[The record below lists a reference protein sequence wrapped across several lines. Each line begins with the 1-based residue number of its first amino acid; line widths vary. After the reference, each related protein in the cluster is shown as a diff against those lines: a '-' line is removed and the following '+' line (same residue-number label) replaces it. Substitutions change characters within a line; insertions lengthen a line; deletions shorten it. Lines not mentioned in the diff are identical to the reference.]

1 MPSESTLNRDRLT
14 DAVIRAIQEMILR
27 GEARPG
33 DWLMPQPE
41 LAQRLGVGLSTV
53 REAIKGLTLLGVL
66 EPQPGRGTWVH
77 AEAPALLRMLNL
89 LRLRL
94 PEVDLHAIYEARR
107 LLEVEL
113 TVLAAE
119 RADERAVARIDEA
132 LQQMRKA
139 LRYDEAFIEAD
150 LNFHLAVARAAG
162 NPLLEQFYHIT
173 AQMMSEVNRQIA
185 AIPGLKDTGLRLQ
198 EEILQAIRAHDTWQA
213 RQRALTLVGRWREVL
228 EAFESLQSEAEAE
241 G

>member
-1 MPSESTLNRDRLT
+1 MPASTSISRDNLT
-14 DAVIRAIQEMILR
+14 DAVIREIQEMILR

-94 PEVDLHAIYEARR
+94 PEVDLNAIYEARR

-119 RADERAVARIDEA
+119 RADERAIGRIAEA
-132 LQQMRKA
+132 LQQMREA
-139 LRYDEAFIEAD
+139 LASDAAFIEAD

-185 AIPGLKDTGLRLQ
+185 AIPGLKDVGLRLQ
-198 EEILQAIRAHDTWQA
+198 EEILQAIRAHDAWQA
-213 RQRALTLVGRWREVL
+213 RQRALALVGRWREVL
-228 EAFESLQSEAEAE
+228 EAFASIQAEAE

>member
-1 MPSESTLNRDRLT
+1 MPPESTLSRDRLT

>member
-1 MPSESTLNRDRLT
+1 MPPESTLSRDRLT

-198 EEILQAIRAHDTWQA
+198 EEILQAIRTHDTWQA

>member
-1 MPSESTLNRDRLT
+1 MPASTSISRDNLT
-14 DAVIRAIQEMILR
+14 DAVIREIQEMILR

-94 PEVDLHAIYEARR
+94 PEVDLNAIYEARR

-119 RADERAVARIDEA
+119 RADERAIGRITEA
-132 LQQMRKA
+132 LQQMREA
-139 LRYDEAFIEAD
+139 LASDAAFIEAD

-185 AIPGLKDTGLRLQ
+185 AIPGLKDVGLRLQ
-198 EEILQAIRAHDTWQA
+198 EEILQAIRAHDAWQA
-213 RQRALTLVGRWREVL
+213 RQRALALVGRWREVL
-228 EAFESLQSEAEAE
+228 EAFASIQAEAE

>member
-1 MPSESTLNRDRLT
+1 MPPESTLSRDRLT
-14 DAVIRAIQEMILR
+14 DAVIREIQEMILR

-94 PEVDLHAIYEARR
+94 PEVDLHTIYEARR

-119 RADERAVARIDEA
+119 RADEQAIGRIAEA
-132 LQQMRKA
+132 LQQMREA
-139 LRYDEAFIEAD
+139 LTSDAAFIEAD

-173 AQMMSEVNRQIA
+173 AGMMSEVNRQIA
-185 AIPGLKDTGLRLQ
+185 AIPGLKDIGLRLQ
-198 EEILQAIRAHDTWQA
+198 EEILAAIRAHDAWQA
-213 RQRALTLVGRWREVL
+213 RQRALALVGRWREVL
-228 EAFESLQSEAEAE
+228 EAFESIQADLEAE

>member
-1 MPSESTLNRDRLT
+1 MPQESTLSRDRLT

-132 LQQMRKA
+132 LQQMRQA
-139 LRYDEAFIEAD
+139 LQYDEAFMEAD

-162 NPLLEQFYHIT
+162 NPLLEQFYHVT

-198 EEILQAIRAHDTWQA
+198 EEILQAIRTHDTWQA
-213 RQRALTLVGRWREVL
+213 RQRALALVGRWREVL
-228 EAFESLQSEAEAE
+228 EAFESIQSEAEA
-241 G
+241 GG